1 MNATPEK
8 MWALRMHEP
17 GGPDRLTYEEVDV
30 PSVAVGDV
38 LVRVHAA
45 SFTPTELG
53 WPSTWIDRSGR
64 DRRPVV
70 RGYETPRPHQRLGL
84 VTTVCPRRHYIRNLR
99 LVRRA
104 QARRQRGRGLSSG
117 EGVETMREKES
128 RP

>member
-84 VTTVCPRRHYIRNLR
+84 VTTVCPDGTTSEIYDSFAERR
-99 LVRRA
+99 LVGNAAEVSR
-104 QARRQRGRGLSSG
+104 
-117 EGVETMREKES
+117 REKES